1 MGLSG
6 LGTKLGGSK
15 MDFILLLIVKWK
27 QNHILGSYLV
37 KDKATYAFCRDWLS
51 SEIQM

>member
-6 LGTKLGGSK
+6 LGPNLGGVKWTLS
-15 MDFILLLIVKWK
+15 FLLIVKWK